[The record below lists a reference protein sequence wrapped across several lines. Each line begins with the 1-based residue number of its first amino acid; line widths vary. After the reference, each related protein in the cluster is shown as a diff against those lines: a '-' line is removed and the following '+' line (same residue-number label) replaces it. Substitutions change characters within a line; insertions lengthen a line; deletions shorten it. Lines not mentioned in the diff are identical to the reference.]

1 MSNNA
6 FPFSQVN
13 KSINNPIVLSGM
25 DGNGATYSVT
35 IGASSNVNIG
45 SLTKSFNY
53 FYRMNYIAVT
63 CMTHD
68 LDIRAQVAYNPNM
81 STKYSDTRHAVKRGV
96 TTYIYFDGCVI
107 GNSGDARVNVMGVYD
122 PATGAKINTTTTP
135 TLIEGTVSFSA
146 AIETADK
153 DTTCDDLFVAIGDS
167 ITVSETGITAKVD
180 SMMWQIRYQLRKLY
194 KRVRYVMKG
203 VSGTTSANHL
213 TRLKEGE
220 YDLPNV
226 KIFNILLGPN
236 DAAQAVTPEV
246 YIANITEIVAYLR
259 AINPD
264 AVIVLCGPTPTDNNT
279 WEALLAQYR
288 TALAALAASLANP
301 QTVYI
306 DLGTSFP
313 RLTLSNYASS
323 DSTGSKIHL
332 SASGQAAV
340 SANYMTQFAAL
351 DIEL

>member
-1 MSNNA
+1 MPTNA
-6 FPFSQVN
+6 FPFAQVN
-13 KSINNPIVLSGM
+13 KSIDNPIVGSGQ
-25 DGNGATYSVT
+25 DGNTSTYSVT
-35 IGASSNVNIG
+35 IGSTSNVNIG

-53 FYRMNYIAVT
+53 FYKMNYIAVVCT
-63 CMTHD
+63 THD
-68 LDIRAQVAYNPNM
+68 LDVRAQVAYNPNM
-81 STKYSDTRHAVKRGV
+81 STEYSDTRHMVKKGI
-96 TTYIYFDGCVI
+96 TTYIQCDDAVI
-107 GNSGDARVNVMGVYD
+107 GNSGDARINVMGVYD

-135 TLIEGTVSFSA
+135 TLVEGTVSFSA
-146 AIETADK
+146 EIELADK
-153 DTTCDDLFVAIGDS
+153 DVSCDDLFVAIGDS

-213 TRLKEGE
+213 TLLKQGE

-226 KIFNILLGPN
+226 KIFNILLGTN

-264 AVIVLCGPTPTDNNT
+264 AVIVLCGATPTDNNT

-288 TALAALAASLANP
+288 TALAALVTSLTNP
-301 QTVYI
+301 KTVYI
-306 DLGTSFP
+306 DLSDSFA
-313 RLTLSNYASS
+313 RLTLSFYASS
-323 DSTGSKIHL
+323 DSAGSKIHL
-332 SASGQAAV
+332 SATGQAAV
-340 SANYMTQFAAL
+340 ASNYMTKFAAL
-351 DIEL
+351 GIDM